1 MGSDIM
7 ELLCPAGSK
16 ESLIAAINN
25 GADAIYLSGK
35 KFGARAFAANF
46 SNDELKEAIRIG
58 KIYGVKIYVTMNTL
72 VKENEVDDFL
82 NQVEFL
88 YSNGID
94 AILMQDFG
102 MICLCLKKFPNLE
115 IHASTQA
122 HNSSL
127 QGIDFLYKLGVK
139 RVVLPREMSLDEIK
153 LIKTPIE
160 KEVFIHGALCVSYS
174 GRCLMSQVLGGRS
187 GNRGECAGCCRFP
200 WKLYKSDKLLKEG
213 YLLSMKELNLSED
226 ILKLIPYVN
235 SLKIEGRMKSP
246 TYVSFITNYYRKILD
261 NKEITD
267 IDKETLQSLF
277 YRGYTKGHLLK
288 SKDLVNTK
296 SPNHIGLP
304 IGKVID
310 VNDSKITI
318 LLDKDLNQEDG
329 IRFLESGKGM
339 IVNYL
344 YDMKDKLIAK
354 GNTNQKIKLDNKI
367 GLTSLDTVALTTN
380 HKLITKFENITKK
393 VNITIKVVAKI
404 NNPLE
409 ITFIKDNIIISEKGN
424 IVERAKSAV
433 VTKERIINQ
442 VKKLGNTPFN
452 CHDIDVLMDDDI
464 FIPIGEINVL
474 RRTLTERLIGKLMMN
489 FKEPIIKE
497 VTLDYIDSN
506 DIDINNYNSID
517 ECQFDIKNS
526 KGIIHEIID
535 GREKDFIAASSCN
548 ITNSYTAYFLSYY
561 GYKGVILSTELSDAE
576 INHLVN
582 KIKEKTNIKLFVENN
597 INNKVMTIKGN
608 ILDIDK
614 SSDYYLVDPKMRKFK
629 VIYDGRLTNIY
640 SPYKLNRCE
649 NAIKNVYFLRK
660 RS

>member
-1 MGSDIM
+1 M
-7 ELLCPAGSK
+7 ELLCPAGNK
-16 ESLIAAINN
+16 ESLIAAINS
-25 GADAIYLSGK
+25 GANAVYLSGK
-35 KFGARAFAANF
+35 RFGARAFAANF
-46 SNDELKEAIRIG
+46 SNEELKEAIRIG
-58 KIYGVKIYVTMNTL
+58 KVYGVKIYVTMNTL
-72 VKENEVDDFL
+72 VKENEIEEFL
-82 NQVEFL
+82 EQVEFL
-88 YSNGID
+88 YSNGVD

-102 MICLCLKKFPNLE
+102 MICLCLRKYPNLE

-187 GNRGECAGCCRFP
+187 GNRGECAGCCRFK

-226 ILKLIPYVN
+226 ILRLTPYVD

-246 TYVSFITNYYRKILD
+246 TYVSFITSYYRKILD
-261 NKEITD
+261 GEKIAD
-267 IDKETLQSLF
+267 IDRENLQSLF
-277 YRGYTKGHLLK
+277 YRGYTKGHLLNN
-288 SKDLVNTK
+288 KDLVNTK

-310 VNDSKITI
+310 VTDSKITI
-318 LLDKDLNQEDG
+318 LLDKELAQEDG
-329 IRFLESGKGM
+329 IRFLESGKGL

-344 YDMKDKLIAK
+344 YDMKDRLISK
-354 GNTNQKIKLDNKI
+354 GSPKQKIILDNKV
-367 GLTSLDTVALTTN
+367 GLTTLDTVSLTTN
-380 HKLITKFENITKK
+380 HKLVTKFSTITKK
-393 VNITIKVVAKI
+393 VDIAIKVIAKI
-404 NNPLE
+404 NEPLE
-409 ITFIKDNIIISEKGN
+409 ISFIKDNIIVSEKGN
-424 IVERAKSAV
+424 IVERAKSAI
-433 VTKERIINQ
+433 VTKERIISQ

-452 CHDIDVLMDDDI
+452 CHEIDVLLDDDV
-464 FIPIGEINVL
+464 FIPMGEINVL

-489 FKEPIIKE
+489 FKEPVIKDIN
-497 VTLDYIDSN
+497 LDYINSN
-506 DIDINNYNSID
+506 DIDINNYKSID
-517 ECQFDIKNS
+517 ECQFDIKDR

-561 GYKGVILSTELSDAE
+561 GYKGVFLSTELTDYE
-576 INHLVN
+576 LNYLVSN
-582 KIKEKTNIKLFVENN
+582 IKKKTSIKLFVENN

-608 ILDIDK
+608 ILNIDK
-614 SSDYYLVDPKMRKFK
+614 SNDYYLVDPKNRKFK

-640 SPYKLNRCE
+640 SPYKLDRNE
-649 NAIKNVYFLRK
+649 KSINDVSFIK
-660 RS
+660 

>member
-1 MGSDIM
+1 M
-7 ELLCPAGSK
+7 ELLCPAGNK
-16 ESLIAAINN
+16 ESLIAAINS
-25 GADAIYLSGK
+25 GANAVYLSGK

-46 SNDELKEAIRIG
+46 SNEELKEAIRIG
-58 KIYGVKIYVTMNTL
+58 KVYGVKIYVTMNTL
-72 VKENEVDDFL
+72 VKENEIEEFL
-82 NQVEFL
+82 EQVEFL
-88 YSNGID
+88 YSNGVD

-102 MICLCLKKFPNLE
+102 MICLCLKKYPNLE

-187 GNRGECAGCCRFP
+187 GNRGECAGCCRFK

-226 ILKLIPYVN
+226 ILRLTPYVD

-246 TYVSFITNYYRKILD
+246 TYVSFITSYYRKILD
-261 NKEITD
+261 GEKITD
-267 IDKETLQSLF
+267 IDRENLQSLF
-277 YRGYTKGHLLK
+277 YRGYTKGHLLNN
-288 SKDLVNTK
+288 KDLVNTK

-310 VNDSKITI
+310 VTDSKITI
-318 LLDKDLNQEDG
+318 LLDKELAQEDG
-329 IRFLESGKGM
+329 IRFLESGKGL

-344 YDMKDKLIAK
+344 YDMKDRLISK
-354 GNTNQKIKLDNKI
+354 GSPKQKIILDNKV
-367 GLTSLDTVALTTN
+367 GLTTLDTVSLTTN
-380 HKLITKFENITKK
+380 HKLITKFSTVTKK
-393 VNITIKVVAKI
+393 VDIAIKVIAKI
-404 NNPLE
+404 NEPLE
-409 ITFIKDNIIISEKGN
+409 ISFIKDNIIIKENGN
-424 IVERAKSAV
+424 IVERAKSAI
-433 VTKERIINQ
+433 VTKERIISQ
-442 VKKLGNTPFN
+442 VKRLGNTPFN
-452 CHDIDVLMDDDI
+452 CHEIDVLLDDDI
-464 FIPIGEINVL
+464 FIPMGEINVL

-489 FKEPIIKE
+489 FKEPVIKDIN
-497 VTLDYIDSN
+497 LDYINSN
-506 DIDINNYNSID
+506 DIDINNYKSID
-517 ECQFDIKNS
+517 ECQFDIKDR

-561 GYKGVILSTELSDAE
+561 GYKGVFLSTELTDYELNYLAS
-576 INHLVN
+576 
-582 KIKEKTNIKLFVENN
+582 KIKEKTSIKLFVENN
-597 INNKVMTIKGN
+597 SNNKVMTIKGN
-608 ILDIDK
+608 ILNINK
-614 SSDYYLVDPKMRKFK
+614 SNDYYLVDPKNRKFK

-640 SPYKLNRCE
+640 SPYKLDRDEKSINDVSF
-649 NAIKNVYFLRK
+649 IK
-660 RS
+660 

>member
-1 MGSDIM
+1 M
-7 ELLCPAGSK
+7 ELLCPAGNK
-16 ESLIAAINN
+16 ESLIAAINS
-25 GADAIYLSGK
+25 GANAVYLSGK

-46 SNDELKEAIRIG
+46 SNEELKEAIRIG
-58 KIYGVKIYVTMNTL
+58 KVYGVKIYVTMNTL
-72 VKENEVDDFL
+72 VKENEIEEFL
-82 NQVEFL
+82 EQVEFL
-88 YSNGID
+88 YSNGVD

-102 MICLCLKKFPNLE
+102 MICLCLKKYPNLE

-187 GNRGECAGCCRFP
+187 GNRGECAGCCRFK

-226 ILKLIPYVN
+226 ILRLTPYVD

-246 TYVSFITNYYRKILD
+246 TYVSFITSYYRKILD
-261 NKEITD
+261 GEKITD
-267 IDKETLQSLF
+267 IDRENLQSLF
-277 YRGYTKGHLLK
+277 YRGYTKGHLLNN
-288 SKDLVNTK
+288 KDLVNTK

-310 VNDSKITI
+310 VTDSKITI
-318 LLDKDLNQEDG
+318 LLDKELAQQDG
-329 IRFLESGKGM
+329 IRFLESGKGL

-344 YDMKDKLIAK
+344 YDMKDRLISK
-354 GNTNQKIKLDNKI
+354 GSPKQKIILDNKV
-367 GLTSLDTVALTTN
+367 GLTTLDTVSLTTN
-380 HKLITKFENITKK
+380 HKLVTKFSTITKK
-393 VNITIKVVAKI
+393 VDIAIKVIAKI
-404 NNPLE
+404 NEPLE
-409 ITFIKDNIIISEKGN
+409 ISFIKDNIIVSEKGN
-424 IVERAKSAV
+424 IVERAKSAI
-433 VTKERIINQ
+433 VTKERIISQ
-442 VKKLGNTPFN
+442 VKRLGNTPFN
-452 CHDIDVLMDDDI
+452 CHEIDVLLDDDI
-464 FIPIGEINVL
+464 FIPMGEINVL

-489 FKEPIIKE
+489 FKEPVIKDIN
-497 VTLDYIDSN
+497 LDYINSK
-506 DIDINNYNSID
+506 DIDINNYKSID
-517 ECQFDIKNS
+517 ECQFDIKER

-561 GYKGVILSTELSDAE
+561 GYKGAFLSTELTDYE
-576 INHLVN
+576 LNYLVSN
-582 KIKEKTNIKLFVENN
+582 IKKKTSIKLFVENN

-608 ILDIDK
+608 ILNIDK
-614 SSDYYLVDPKMRKFK
+614 SNDYYLVDPKNRKFK

-640 SPYKLNRCE
+640 SLYKLDRDEKSINDVSF
-649 NAIKNVYFLRK
+649 IK
-660 RS
+660 

>member
-1 MGSDIM
+1 M
-7 ELLCPAGSK
+7 ELLCPAGNK
-16 ESLIAAINN
+16 ESLIAAINS

-46 SNDELKEAIRIG
+46 SDEELKEAIRIG
-58 KIYGVKIYVTMNTL
+58 KIYDVKIYVTMNTL
-72 VKENEVDDFL
+72 VKEDEVDEFL

-88 YSNGID
+88 YSNGVD

-102 MICLCLKKFPNLE
+102 MICLCLKKYPNLE

-122 HNSSL
+122 HNTSF

-200 WKLYKSDKLLKEG
+200 WKLYRNNKVLKEG

-226 ILKLIPYVN
+226 ILKLIPYVD

-246 TYVSFITNYYRKILD
+246 TYVSFITNYYRKIL
-261 NKEITD
+261 NGEKITN
-267 IDKETLQSLF
+267 IDRETLQSLF
-277 YRGYTKGHLLK
+277 YRGYTKGHLLN
-288 SKDLVNTK
+288 SNDLVNTK

-310 VNDSKITI
+310 VNDSKIII
-318 LLDKDLNQEDG
+318 LLDKELNQEDG

-344 YDMKDKLIAK
+344 YDIKDRLISK
-354 GNTNQKIKLDNKI
+354 GNPKQKIIIDNKI

-380 HKLITKFENITKK
+380 HKLVTKFDNFTKR
-393 VNITIKVVAKI
+393 IGIFIKIVAKV

-409 ITFIKDNIIISEKGN
+409 ITFIKDDIMVSEKGN
-424 IVERAKSAV
+424 NVERAKSAAI
-433 VTKERIINQ
+433 TKERIISQ
-442 VKKLGNTPFN
+442 VEKLGNTPFICQN
-452 CHDIDVLMDDDI
+452 IDVSMDVNI
-464 FIPIGEINVL
+464 FIPISELNIL
-474 RRTLTERLIGKLMMN
+474 RRTLTERLTGKLIMN
-489 FKEPIIKE
+489 FKEPIINNVNLE
-497 VTLDYIDSN
+497 YVNSS
-506 DIDINNYNSID
+506 DININEYKPIK
-517 ECQFDIKNS
+517 ECQFDIKEE

-535 GREKDFIAASSCN
+535 GRKKNFIAASSCN

-561 GYKGVILSTELSDAE
+561 GYKGIFLSTELTDYE
-576 INHLVN
+576 INYLVN
-582 KIKEKTNIKLFVENN
+582 RIKKKTSINLFVENN

-608 ILDIDK
+608 ILNIDE
-614 SSDYYLVDPKMRKFK
+614 SDDYYLMDYKNRKFK
-629 VIYDGRLTNIY
+629 VTYDGRLTNIY
-640 SPYKLNRCE
+640 SPYKLDRSVITSDVIFINR
-649 NAIKNVYFLRK
+649 NV
-660 RS
+660 

>member
-1 MGSDIM
+1 M
-7 ELLCPAGSK
+7 ELLCPAGNK
-16 ESLIAAINN
+16 ESLIAAINS
-25 GADAIYLSGK
+25 GANAVYLSGK

-46 SNDELKEAIRIG
+46 SNEELKEAIRIG
-58 KIYGVKIYVTMNTL
+58 KVYGVKIYVTMNTL
-72 VKENEVDDFL
+72 VKENEIEEFL
-82 NQVEFL
+82 EQVEFL
-88 YSNGID
+88 YSNGVD

-102 MICLCLKKFPNLE
+102 MICLCLKKYPNLE

-187 GNRGECAGCCRFP
+187 GNRGECAGCCRFK

-226 ILKLIPYVN
+226 ILRLTPYVD

-246 TYVSFITNYYRKILD
+246 TYVSFITSYYRKILD
-261 NKEITD
+261 GEKITD
-267 IDKETLQSLF
+267 IDRENLQSLF
-277 YRGYTKGHLLK
+277 YRGYTKGHLLNN
-288 SKDLVNTK
+288 KDLVNTK

-310 VNDSKITI
+310 VTDSKITI
-318 LLDKDLNQEDG
+318 LLDKELAQEDG
-329 IRFLESGKGM
+329 IRFLESGKGL

-344 YDMKDKLIAK
+344 YDMKDRLISK
-354 GNTNQKIKLDNKI
+354 GSPKQKIILDNKV
-367 GLTSLDTVALTTN
+367 GLTTLDTVSLTTN
-380 HKLITKFENITKK
+380 HKLITKFDNITRK
-393 VNITIKVVAKI
+393 VDIAIKVIAKI
-404 NNPLE
+404 NEPLE
-409 ITFIKDNIIISEKGN
+409 ISFIKDNIIVSEKGN
-424 IVERAKSAV
+424 IVERAKSAI
-433 VTKERIINQ
+433 VTKERIISQ
-442 VKKLGNTPFN
+442 VKRIGNTPFN
-452 CHDIDVLMDDDI
+452 CHEIDVLLDDDI
-464 FIPIGEINVL
+464 FIPMGEINVL

-489 FKEPIIKE
+489 FKEPVIKDIN
-497 VTLDYIDSN
+497 LDYINSN
-506 DIDINNYNSID
+506 DIDINNYKSID
-517 ECQFDIKNS
+517 ECQFDIKDK

-561 GYKGVILSTELSDAE
+561 GYKGVFLSTELTDYE
-576 INHLVN
+576 LNYLVSN
-582 KIKEKTNIKLFVENN
+582 IKKKTSIKLFVENN

-608 ILDIDK
+608 ILNIDK
-614 SSDYYLVDPKMRKFK
+614 SNDYYLVDPKNRKLK

-640 SPYKLNRCE
+640 SPYKLDRNE
-649 NAIKNVYFLRK
+649 KSINDVSFIK
-660 RS
+660 

>member
-1 MGSDIM
+1 M
-7 ELLCPAGSK
+7 ELLCPAGNK
-16 ESLIAAINN
+16 ESLIAAINS
-25 GADAIYLSGK
+25 GANAVYLSGK

-46 SNDELKEAIRIG
+46 SNEELKEAIRIG
-58 KIYGVKIYVTMNTL
+58 KVYGVKIYVTMNTL
-72 VKENEVDDFL
+72 VKENEIEEFL
-82 NQVEFL
+82 EQVEFL
-88 YSNGID
+88 YSNGVD

-102 MICLCLKKFPNLE
+102 MICLCLKKYPNLE

-187 GNRGECAGCCRFP
+187 GNRGECAGCCRFK

-226 ILKLIPYVN
+226 ILRLTPYVD

-246 TYVSFITNYYRKILD
+246 TYVSFITSYYRKILD
-261 NKEITD
+261 GEKITD
-267 IDKETLQSLF
+267 IDRENLQSLF
-277 YRGYTKGHLLK
+277 YRGYTKGHLLNN
-288 SKDLVNTK
+288 KDLVNTK

-310 VNDSKITI
+310 VTDSKITI
-318 LLDKDLNQEDG
+318 LLDKELAQEDG
-329 IRFLESGKGM
+329 IRFLESGKGL

-344 YDMKDKLIAK
+344 YDMKDRLISK
-354 GNTNQKIKLDNKI
+354 GSPKQKIILDNKV
-367 GLTSLDTVALTTN
+367 GLTTLDTVSLTTN
-380 HKLITKFENITKK
+380 HKLITKFSTVTKK
-393 VNITIKVVAKI
+393 VDIAIKVIAKI
-404 NNPLE
+404 NEPLE
-409 ITFIKDNIIISEKGN
+409 ISFIKDNIIIKENGN
-424 IVERAKSAV
+424 IVERAKSAI
-433 VTKERIINQ
+433 VTKERIISQ
-442 VKKLGNTPFN
+442 VKRLGNTPFN
-452 CHDIDVLMDDDI
+452 CHEIDVLLDDDI
-464 FIPIGEINVL
+464 FIPMGEINVL

-489 FKEPIIKE
+489 FKEPVIKDIN
-497 VTLDYIDSN
+497 LDYINSN
-506 DIDINNYNSID
+506 DIDINNYKSID
-517 ECQFDIKNS
+517 ECQFDIKDR

-561 GYKGVILSTELSDAE
+561 GYKGVFLSTELTDYELNYLAS
-576 INHLVN
+576 
-582 KIKEKTNIKLFVENN
+582 KIKEKTSIKLFVENN
-597 INNKVMTIKGN
+597 SNNKVMTIKGN
-608 ILDIDK
+608 ILNIDK
-614 SSDYYLVDPKMRKFK
+614 SNDYYLVDPKNRKFK

-640 SPYKLNRCE
+640 SPYKLDRDEKSINDVSF
-649 NAIKNVYFLRK
+649 IK
-660 RS
+660 

>member
-1 MGSDIM
+1 M
-7 ELLCPAGSK
+7 ELLCPAGNK
-16 ESLIAAINN
+16 ESLIAAINS
-25 GADAIYLSGK
+25 GANAVYLSGK

-46 SNDELKEAIRIG
+46 SNEELKEAIRIG
-58 KIYGVKIYVTMNTL
+58 KVYGVKIYVTMNTL
-72 VKENEVDDFL
+72 VKENEVEEFL
-82 NQVEFL
+82 EQVEFL
-88 YSNGID
+88 YSNGVD

-102 MICLCLKKFPNLE
+102 MICLCLKKYPNLE

-187 GNRGECAGCCRFP
+187 GNRGECAGCCRFK

-226 ILKLIPYVN
+226 ILILTPYVD

-246 TYVSFITNYYRKILD
+246 TYVSFITSYYRKILD
-261 NKEITD
+261 GEKITD
-267 IDKETLQSLF
+267 IDRENLQSLF
-277 YRGYTKGHLLK
+277 YRGYTKGHLLNN
-288 SKDLVNTK
+288 KDLVNTK

-310 VNDSKITI
+310 VTDSKITI
-318 LLDKDLNQEDG
+318 LLDKELAQEDG
-329 IRFLESGKGM
+329 IRFLESGKGL

-344 YDMKDKLIAK
+344 YDMKDRLISK
-354 GNTNQKIKLDNKI
+354 GSPKQKIILDNKV
-367 GLTSLDTVALTTN
+367 GLTTLDTVSLTTN
-380 HKLITKFENITKK
+380 HKLITKFSTITKK
-393 VNITIKVVAKI
+393 VDIAIKVIAKI
-404 NNPLE
+404 NEPLE
-409 ITFIKDNIIISEKGN
+409 ISFIKDNIIVREKGN
-424 IVERAKSAV
+424 IVERAKSAI
-433 VTKERIINQ
+433 VTKERIISQ
-442 VKKLGNTPFN
+442 VKRLGNTPFN
-452 CHDIDVLMDDDI
+452 CHEIDVLLDDDI
-464 FIPIGEINVL
+464 FIPMGEINVL

-489 FKEPIIKE
+489 FKEPVIKDIN
-497 VTLDYIDSN
+497 LDYINSN
-506 DIDINNYNSID
+506 DIDINNYKSID
-517 ECQFDIKNS
+517 ECQFDIKDK

-561 GYKGVILSTELSDAE
+561 GYKGAFLSTELTDYE
-576 INHLVN
+576 LNYLVSN
-582 KIKEKTNIKLFVENN
+582 IKKKTSIKLFVENN

-608 ILDIDK
+608 ILNIDK
-614 SSDYYLVDPKMRKFK
+614 SNDYYLVDPKNRKFK

-640 SPYKLNRCE
+640 SPYKLDRDEKSINDVSF
-649 NAIKNVYFLRK
+649 IK
-660 RS
+660 

>member
-1 MGSDIM
+1 M
-7 ELLCPAGSK
+7 ELLCPAGNK
-16 ESLIAAINN
+16 ESLIAAINS
-25 GADAIYLSGK
+25 GANAVYLSGK

-46 SNDELKEAIRIG
+46 SNEELKEAIRIG
-58 KIYGVKIYVTMNTL
+58 KVYGVKIYVTMNTL
-72 VKENEVDDFL
+72 VKENEVEEFL
-82 NQVEFL
+82 EQVEFL
-88 YSNGID
+88 YSNGVD

-102 MICLCLKKFPNLE
+102 MICLCLKKYPNLE

-187 GNRGECAGCCRFP
+187 GNRGECAGCCRFK

-226 ILKLIPYVN
+226 ILRLIPYVD

-246 TYVSFITNYYRKILD
+246 TYVSFITSYYRKILD
-261 NKEITD
+261 GEKITD
-267 IDKETLQSLF
+267 IDRENLQSLF
-277 YRGYTKGHLLK
+277 YRGYTKGHLLNN
-288 SKDLVNTK
+288 KDLVNTK

-310 VNDSKITI
+310 VTDSKITI
-318 LLDKDLNQEDG
+318 LLDKELAQEDG
-329 IRFLESGKGM
+329 IRFLESGKGL

-344 YDMKDKLIAK
+344 YDMKDRLISK
-354 GNTNQKIKLDNKI
+354 GSPKQKIILDNKV
-367 GLTSLDTVALTTN
+367 GLTTLDTVSLTTN
-380 HKLITKFENITKK
+380 HKLVTKFSTVTKK
-393 VNITIKVVAKI
+393 VDIAIKVIAKI
-404 NNPLE
+404 NEPLE
-409 ITFIKDNIIISEKGN
+409 ISFIKDNIIVSEKGN
-424 IVERAKSAV
+424 IVERAKSAI
-433 VTKERIINQ
+433 VTKERMISQ
-442 VKKLGNTPFN
+442 VKRLGNTPFN
-452 CHDIDVLMDDDI
+452 CHEIDVLLDDDI
-464 FIPIGEINVL
+464 FIPMGEINVL

-489 FKEPIIKE
+489 FKEPVIKYIN
-497 VTLDYIDSN
+497 LDYINFN
-506 DIDINNYNSID
+506 DIDINNYKSID
-517 ECQFDIKNS
+517 ECQFDIKDR

-561 GYKGVILSTELSDAE
+561 GYKGAFLSTELTDYE
-576 INHLVN
+576 LNYLVSN
-582 KIKEKTNIKLFVENN
+582 IKKKTSIKLFVENN

-608 ILDIDK
+608 ILNIDK
-614 SSDYYLVDPKMRKFK
+614 SNDYYLVDPKNRKFK

-640 SPYKLNRCE
+640 SPYKLERNE
-649 NAIKNVYFLRK
+649 KSINDVSFIK
-660 RS
+660 

>member
-1 MGSDIM
+1 M
-7 ELLCPAGSK
+7 ELLCPAGNK
-16 ESLIAAINN
+16 ESLIAAINS
-25 GADAIYLSGK
+25 GANAVYLSGK

-46 SNDELKEAIRIG
+46 SNEELKEAIRIG
-58 KIYGVKIYVTMNTL
+58 KVYGVKIYVTMNTL
-72 VKENEVDDFL
+72 VKENEIEEFL
-82 NQVEFL
+82 EQVEFL
-88 YSNGID
+88 YSNGVD

-102 MICLCLKKFPNLE
+102 MICLCLKKYPNLE

-187 GNRGECAGCCRFP
+187 GNRGECAGCCRFK

-226 ILKLIPYVN
+226 ILRLIPYVD

-246 TYVSFITNYYRKILD
+246 TYVSFITSYYRKILD
-261 NKEITD
+261 GEKITD
-267 IDKETLQSLF
+267 IDRENLQSLF
-277 YRGYTKGHLLK
+277 YRGYTKGHLLNN
-288 SKDLVNTK
+288 KDLVNTK

-310 VNDSKITI
+310 VTDSKITI
-318 LLDKDLNQEDG
+318 LLDKELAQEDG
-329 IRFLESGKGM
+329 IRFLESGKGL

-344 YDMKDKLIAK
+344 YDMKDRLISK
-354 GNTNQKIKLDNKI
+354 GSPKQKIILDNKV
-367 GLTSLDTVALTTN
+367 GLTTLDTVSLTTN
-380 HKLITKFENITKK
+380 HKLITKFSTVTKK
-393 VNITIKVVAKI
+393 VDIAIKVIAKI
-404 NNPLE
+404 NEPLE
-409 ITFIKDNIIISEKGN
+409 ISFIKDNIIIKEKGN
-424 IVERAKSAV
+424 IVERAKNAI
-433 VTKERIINQ
+433 VTKERIISQ

-452 CHDIDVLMDDDI
+452 CHEIDVLLDDDI
-464 FIPIGEINVL
+464 FIPMGEINVL

-489 FKEPIIKE
+489 FKEPVIKDIN
-497 VTLDYIDSN
+497 LDYINSN
-506 DIDINNYNSID
+506 DIDINNYKSID
-517 ECQFDIKNS
+517 ECQFDIKDR

-561 GYKGVILSTELSDAE
+561 GYKGVFLSTELTDYE
-576 INHLVN
+576 LNYLVSN
-582 KIKEKTNIKLFVENN
+582 IKKKTSIKLFVENN

-608 ILDIDK
+608 ILNIDK
-614 SSDYYLVDPKMRKFK
+614 SNDYYLVDPRNRKFK

-640 SPYKLNRCE
+640 SPYKLDRDEKSINDVSF
-649 NAIKNVYFLRK
+649 IK
-660 RS
+660 

>member
-1 MGSDIM
+1 M
-7 ELLCPAGSK
+7 ELLCPAGNK
-16 ESLIAAINN
+16 ESLIAAINS
-25 GADAIYLSGK
+25 GANAVYLSGK

-46 SNDELKEAIRIG
+46 SNEELKEAIRIG
-58 KIYGVKIYVTMNTL
+58 KVYGVKIYVTMNTL
-72 VKENEVDDFL
+72 VKENEIEEFL
-82 NQVEFL
+82 EQVEFL
-88 YSNGID
+88 YSNGVD

-102 MICLCLKKFPNLE
+102 MICLCLKKYPNLE

-187 GNRGECAGCCRFP
+187 GNRGECAGCCRFK

-226 ILKLIPYVN
+226 ILRLTPYVD

-246 TYVSFITNYYRKILD
+246 TYVSFITSYYRKILD
-261 NKEITD
+261 GEKITD
-267 IDKETLQSLF
+267 IDRENLQSLF
-277 YRGYTKGHLLK
+277 YRGYTKGHLLNN
-288 SKDLVNTK
+288 KDLVNTK

-310 VNDSKITI
+310 VTDSKITI
-318 LLDKDLNQEDG
+318 LLDKELAQEDG
-329 IRFLESGKGM
+329 IRFLESGKGL

-344 YDMKDKLIAK
+344 YDMKDRLISK
-354 GNTNQKIKLDNKI
+354 GSPKQKIILDNKI
-367 GLTSLDTVALTTN
+367 GLTSLDTVSLTTN
-380 HKLITKFENITKK
+380 HKLITKFDNITKK
-393 VNITIKVVAKI
+393 VDIAIKVIAKI
-404 NNPLE
+404 NEPLE
-409 ITFIKDNIIISEKGN
+409 ISFIKDNIIIKEKGN
-424 IVERAKSAV
+424 IVERAKSAI
-433 VTKERIINQ
+433 VTKERIISQ
-442 VKKLGNTPFN
+442 VKRLGNTPFN
-452 CHDIDVLMDDDI
+452 CHEIDVLLDDDI
-464 FIPIGEINVL
+464 FIPMGEINVL

-489 FKEPIIKE
+489 FKEPVIKDIN
-497 VTLDYIDSN
+497 LDYINSN
-506 DIDINNYNSID
+506 DIDINNYKSIE
-517 ECQFDIKNS
+517 ECQFDIKDRR
-526 KGIIHEIID
+526 GIIHEIID

-561 GYKGVILSTELSDAE
+561 DYKGAFLSTELTDYE
-576 INHLVN
+576 LNYLVSN
-582 KIKEKTNIKLFVENN
+582 IKKKTSIKLFVENN

-608 ILDIDK
+608 ILNIDK
-614 SSDYYLVDPKMRKFK
+614 SNDYYLVDPKNRKFK

-640 SPYKLNRCE
+640 SPYKLDRNE
-649 NAIKNVYFLRK
+649 KSINDVSFIK
-660 RS
+660 

>member
-1 MGSDIM
+1 M
-7 ELLCPAGSK
+7 ELLCPAGNK
-16 ESLIAAINN
+16 ESLIAAINS
-25 GADAIYLSGK
+25 GANAVYLSGK

-46 SNDELKEAIRIG
+46 SNEELKEAIRIG
-58 KIYGVKIYVTMNTL
+58 KVYGVKIYVTMNTL
-72 VKENEVDDFL
+72 VKENEIEEFL
-82 NQVEFL
+82 EQVEFL
-88 YSNGID
+88 YSNGVD

-102 MICLCLKKFPNLE
+102 MICLCLKKYPNLE

-187 GNRGECAGCCRFP
+187 GNRGECAGCCRFK
-200 WKLYKSDKLLKEG
+200 WKLYKSDKLVKEG

-226 ILKLIPYVN
+226 ILRLTPYVD

-261 NKEITD
+261 GEKITD
-267 IDKETLQSLF
+267 IDRENLQSLF
-277 YRGYTKGHLLK
+277 YRGYTKGHLLNN
-288 SKDLVNTK
+288 KDFVNTK

-310 VNDSKITI
+310 VTDSKITI
-318 LLDKDLNQEDG
+318 LLDKELAQEDG
-329 IRFLESGKGM
+329 IRFLESGKGL

-344 YDMKDKLIAK
+344 YDMKDRLISK
-354 GNTNQKIKLDNKI
+354 GSPKQKIILDNKV
-367 GLTSLDTVALTTN
+367 GLTTLDTVSLTTN
-380 HKLITKFENITKK
+380 HKLMTNFDNITKK
-393 VNITIKVVAKI
+393 VDIAIKVIAKI
-404 NNPLE
+404 NEPLE
-409 ITFIKDNIIISEKGN
+409 ISFIKDNIIVSEKGN
-424 IVERAKSAV
+424 IVEKAKSAI
-433 VTKERIINQ
+433 VTKERIISQ
-442 VKKLGNTPFN
+442 VKRLGNTPFN
-452 CHDIDVLMDDDI
+452 CHEIDVLLDDDI
-464 FIPIGEINVL
+464 FIPMGEINVL

-489 FKEPIIKE
+489 FKEPVIKDIN
-497 VTLDYIDSN
+497 LDYINSN
-506 DIDINNYNSID
+506 DIDINNYKSID
-517 ECQFDIKNS
+517 ECQFDIKDK

-561 GYKGVILSTELSDAE
+561 GYKGVFLSTELTDYELNYLIS
-576 INHLVN
+576 N
-582 KIKEKTNIKLFVENN
+582 IKKKTSIKLFVENN

-608 ILDIDK
+608 ILNIDK
-614 SSDYYLVDPKMRKFK
+614 SNDYYLVDPKNRKFK

-640 SPYKLNRCE
+640 SPYKLDRNE
-649 NAIKNVYFLRK
+649 KSINDVSFIK
-660 RS
+660 

>member
-1 MGSDIM
+1 M
-7 ELLCPAGSK
+7 ELLCPAGNK
-16 ESLIAAINN
+16 ESLIAAINS
-25 GADAIYLSGK
+25 GANAVYLSGK
-35 KFGARAFAANF
+35 RFGARAFAANF
-46 SNDELKEAIRIG
+46 SNEELKEAIRIG
-58 KIYGVKIYVTMNTL
+58 KVYGVKIYVTMNTL
-72 VKENEVDDFL
+72 VKENEIEEFL
-82 NQVEFL
+82 EQVEFL
-88 YSNGID
+88 YSNGVD

-102 MICLCLKKFPNLE
+102 MICLCLKKYPNLE

-187 GNRGECAGCCRFP
+187 GNRGECAGCCRFK

-226 ILKLIPYVN
+226 ILRLTPYVD

-246 TYVSFITNYYRKILD
+246 TYVSFITSYYRKILD
-261 NKEITD
+261 GEKIAD
-267 IDKETLQSLF
+267 IDRENLQSLF
-277 YRGYTKGHLLK
+277 YRGYTKGHLLND
-288 SKDLVNTK
+288 KDLVNTK

-310 VNDSKITI
+310 VTDSKITI
-318 LLDKDLNQEDG
+318 LLDKELAQEDG
-329 IRFLESGKGM
+329 IRFLESGKGL

-344 YDMKDKLIAK
+344 YDMKDRLISK
-354 GNTNQKIKLDNKI
+354 GSPKQKIILDNKV
-367 GLTSLDTVALTTN
+367 GLTTLDTVSLTTN
-380 HKLITKFENITKK
+380 HKLVTKFSTITKK
-393 VNITIKVVAKI
+393 VDIAIKVIAKI
-404 NNPLE
+404 NEPLE
-409 ITFIKDNIIISEKGN
+409 ISFIKDNIIVSEKGN
-424 IVERAKSAV
+424 IVERAKSAI
-433 VTKERIINQ
+433 VTKERIISQ
-442 VKKLGNTPFN
+442 VKRLGNTPFN
-452 CHDIDVLMDDDI
+452 CHEIDVLLDDDI
-464 FIPIGEINVL
+464 FIPMGEINVL

-489 FKEPIIKE
+489 FKEPVIKDIN
-497 VTLDYIDSN
+497 LDYINSN
-506 DIDINNYNSID
+506 DIDINNYKSID
-517 ECQFDIKNS
+517 ECQFDIKDR

-561 GYKGVILSTELSDAE
+561 GYKGVFLSTELTDYE
-576 INHLVN
+576 LNYLVSN
-582 KIKEKTNIKLFVENN
+582 IKKKTSIKLFVENN

-608 ILDIDK
+608 ILNIDK
-614 SSDYYLVDPKMRKFK
+614 SDDYYLVDPKNRKFK

-640 SPYKLNRCE
+640 SPYKLDRNE
-649 NAIKNVYFLRK
+649 KSINDVSFVK
-660 RS
+660 

>member
-1 MGSDIM
+1 M
-7 ELLCPAGSK
+7 ELLCPAGNK
-16 ESLIAAINN
+16 ESLIAAINS
-25 GADAIYLSGK
+25 GANAVYLSGK
-35 KFGARAFAANF
+35 RFGARAFAANF
-46 SNDELKEAIRIG
+46 SNEELKEAIRIG
-58 KIYGVKIYVTMNTL
+58 KVYGVKIYVTMNTL
-72 VKENEVDDFL
+72 VKENEVEEFL
-82 NQVEFL
+82 EQVEFL
-88 YSNGID
+88 YSNGVD

-102 MICLCLKKFPNLE
+102 MICLCLKKYPNLE

-187 GNRGECAGCCRFP
+187 GNRGECAGCCRFK

-226 ILKLIPYVN
+226 ILILTPYVD

-246 TYVSFITNYYRKILD
+246 TYVSFITSYYRKILD
-261 NKEITD
+261 GEKITD
-267 IDKETLQSLF
+267 IDRENLQSLF
-277 YRGYTKGHLLK
+277 YRGYTKGHLLNN
-288 SKDLVNTK
+288 KDLVNTK

-310 VNDSKITI
+310 VTDSKITI
-318 LLDKDLNQEDG
+318 LLDKELAQEDG
-329 IRFLESGKGM
+329 IRFLESGKGL

-344 YDMKDKLIAK
+344 YDMKDRLISK
-354 GNTNQKIKLDNKI
+354 GSPKQKIILDNKV
-367 GLTSLDTVALTTN
+367 GLTTLDTVSLTTN
-380 HKLITKFENITKK
+380 HKLVTKFSTVTKK
-393 VNITIKVVAKI
+393 VDIAIKVIAKI
-404 NNPLE
+404 NEPLE
-409 ITFIKDNIIISEKGN
+409 ISFIKDNIIVREKGN
-424 IVERAKSAV
+424 IVERAKSAI
-433 VTKERIINQ
+433 VTKERIISQ
-442 VKKLGNTPFN
+442 VKRLGNTPFN
-452 CHDIDVLMDDDI
+452 CHEIDVLLDDDI
-464 FIPIGEINVL
+464 FIPMGEINVL

-489 FKEPIIKE
+489 FKEPVIKDIN
-497 VTLDYIDSN
+497 LDYINSN
-506 DIDINNYNSID
+506 DIDINNYKSID
-517 ECQFDIKNS
+517 ECQFDIKDK

-561 GYKGVILSTELSDAE
+561 GYKGAFLSTELTDYE
-576 INHLVN
+576 LNYLVSN
-582 KIKEKTNIKLFVENN
+582 IKKKTSIKLFVENN

-608 ILDIDK
+608 ILNIDK
-614 SSDYYLVDPKMRKFK
+614 SNDYYLVDPKNRKFK

-640 SPYKLNRCE
+640 SPYKLDRDEKSINDVSF
-649 NAIKNVYFLRK
+649 IK
-660 RS
+660 

>member
-1 MGSDIM
+1 M
-7 ELLCPAGSK
+7 ELLCPAGNK
-16 ESLIAAINN
+16 ESLIAAINS
-25 GADAIYLSGK
+25 GANAVYLSGK
-35 KFGARAFAANF
+35 RFGARAFAANF
-46 SNDELKEAIRIG
+46 SNEELKEAIRIG
-58 KIYGVKIYVTMNTL
+58 KVYGVKIYVTMNTL
-72 VKENEVDDFL
+72 VKENEIEEFL
-82 NQVEFL
+82 EQVEFL
-88 YSNGID
+88 YSNVVD

-102 MICLCLKKFPNLE
+102 MICLCLKKYPNLE

-187 GNRGECAGCCRFP
+187 GNRGECAGCCRFK

-226 ILKLIPYVN
+226 ILRLIPYVD

-246 TYVSFITNYYRKILD
+246 TYVSFITSYYRKILD
-261 NKEITD
+261 GEKITD
-267 IDKETLQSLF
+267 IDRENLQSLF
-277 YRGYTKGHLLK
+277 YRGYTKGHLLNN
-288 SKDLVNTK
+288 KDLVNTK

-310 VNDSKITI
+310 VTDSKITI
-318 LLDKDLNQEDG
+318 LLDKELAQEDG
-329 IRFLESGKGM
+329 IRFLESGKGL

-344 YDMKDKLIAK
+344 YNMKDRLISK
-354 GNTNQKIKLDNKI
+354 GSPKQKIILDNKV
-367 GLTSLDTVALTTN
+367 GLTTLDTVSLTTN
-380 HKLITKFENITKK
+380 HKLATKFDNITKK
-393 VNITIKVVAKI
+393 VDIAIKVIAKI
-404 NNPLE
+404 NEPLE
-409 ITFIKDNIIISEKGN
+409 ISFIKDNIIIREKGN
-424 IVERAKSAV
+424 IVERAKSAI
-433 VTKERIINQ
+433 VTKERIISQ

-452 CHDIDVLMDDDI
+452 CHEIDVLLDDDI
-464 FIPIGEINVL
+464 FIPMGEINVL

-489 FKEPIIKE
+489 FKEPVIKDIN
-497 VTLDYIDSN
+497 LDYINSK
-506 DIDINNYNSID
+506 DIDINNYKSIE
-517 ECQFDIKNS
+517 ECQFDIKDR

-561 GYKGVILSTELSDAE
+561 GYKGAFLSTELTDYE
-576 INHLVN
+576 LNYLVSN
-582 KIKEKTNIKLFVENN
+582 IKKKTSIKLFVENN

-608 ILDIDK
+608 ILNIDK
-614 SSDYYLVDPKMRKFK
+614 YNDYYLVDPKNRKFK

-640 SPYKLNRCE
+640 SPYKLDRDEKSINDVSF
-649 NAIKNVYFLRK
+649 IK
-660 RS
+660 

>member
-1 MGSDIM
+1 M
-7 ELLCPAGSK
+7 ELLCPAGNK
-16 ESLIAAINN
+16 ESLIAAINS
-25 GADAIYLSGK
+25 GANAVYLSGK

-46 SNDELKEAIRIG
+46 SNEELKEAIRIG
-58 KIYGVKIYVTMNTL
+58 KVYGVKIYVTMNTL
-72 VKENEVDDFL
+72 VKENEVEEFL
-82 NQVEFL
+82 EQVEFL
-88 YSNGID
+88 YSNGVD

-102 MICLCLKKFPNLE
+102 MICLCLKKYPNLE

-187 GNRGECAGCCRFP
+187 GNRGECAGCCRFK

-226 ILKLIPYVN
+226 ILILTPYVD

-246 TYVSFITNYYRKILD
+246 TYVSFITSYYRKILD
-261 NKEITD
+261 GEKITD
-267 IDKETLQSLF
+267 IDRENLQSLF
-277 YRGYTKGHLLK
+277 YRGYTKGHLLNN
-288 SKDLVNTK
+288 KDLVNTK

-310 VNDSKITI
+310 VTDSKITI
-318 LLDKDLNQEDG
+318 LLDKELAQEDG
-329 IRFLESGKGM
+329 IRFLESGKGL

-344 YDMKDKLIAK
+344 YDMKDRLISK
-354 GNTNQKIKLDNKI
+354 GSPKQKIILDNKV
-367 GLTSLDTVALTTN
+367 GLTTLDTVSLTTN
-380 HKLITKFENITKK
+380 HKLITKFSTVTKK
-393 VNITIKVVAKI
+393 VDIAIKVIAKI
-404 NNPLE
+404 NEPLE
-409 ITFIKDNIIISEKGN
+409 ISFIKDNIIVREKGN
-424 IVERAKSAV
+424 IVERAKSAI
-433 VTKERIINQ
+433 VTKERIISQ
-442 VKKLGNTPFN
+442 VKRLGNTPFN
-452 CHDIDVLMDDDI
+452 CHEIDVLLDDDI
-464 FIPIGEINVL
+464 FIPMGEINVL

-489 FKEPIIKE
+489 FKEPVIKDIN
-497 VTLDYIDSN
+497 LDYINFN
-506 DIDINNYNSID
+506 DIDINNYKSID
-517 ECQFDIKNS
+517 ECQFDIKDR

-561 GYKGVILSTELSDAE
+561 GYKGAFLSTELTDYE
-576 INHLVN
+576 LNYLVSN
-582 KIKEKTNIKLFVENN
+582 IKKKTSIKLFVENN
-597 INNKVMTIKGN
+597 INNKVMTIKDN
-608 ILDIDK
+608 ILNIDK
-614 SSDYYLVDPKMRKFK
+614 SNDYYLVDPKNRKFK

-640 SPYKLNRCE
+640 SPYKLDRDEKSINDVSF
-649 NAIKNVYFLRK
+649 IK
-660 RS
+660 

>member
-1 MGSDIM
+1 M
-7 ELLCPAGSK
+7 ELLCPAGNK
-16 ESLIAAINN
+16 ESLIAAINS
-25 GADAIYLSGK
+25 GANAVYLSGK

-46 SNDELKEAIRIG
+46 SNEELKEAIRIG
-58 KIYGVKIYVTMNTL
+58 KVYGVKIYVTMNTL
-72 VKENEVDDFL
+72 VKENEIEEFL
-82 NQVEFL
+82 EQVEFL
-88 YSNGID
+88 YSNGVD

-102 MICLCLKKFPNLE
+102 MICLCLKKYPNLE

-187 GNRGECAGCCRFP
+187 GNRGECAGCCRFK

-226 ILKLIPYVN
+226 ILRLTPYVD

-246 TYVSFITNYYRKILD
+246 TYVSFITSYYRKILD
-261 NKEITD
+261 GEKITD
-267 IDKETLQSLF
+267 IDRENLQSLF
-277 YRGYTKGHLLK
+277 YRGYTKGHLLNN
-288 SKDLVNTK
+288 KDLVNTK

-310 VNDSKITI
+310 VTDSKITI
-318 LLDKDLNQEDG
+318 LLDKELAQEDG
-329 IRFLESGKGM
+329 IRFLESGKGL

-344 YDMKDKLIAK
+344 YDMKDRLISK
-354 GNTNQKIKLDNKI
+354 GSPKQKIILDNKV
-367 GLTSLDTVALTTN
+367 GLTTLDTVSLTTN
-380 HKLITKFENITKK
+380 HKLITKFSTVTKK
-393 VNITIKVVAKI
+393 VDIAIKVIAKI
-404 NNPLE
+404 NEPLE
-409 ITFIKDNIIISEKGN
+409 ISFIKDNIIVSEKGN
-424 IVERAKSAV
+424 IVERAKNAI
-433 VTKERIINQ
+433 VTKERIISQ
-442 VKKLGNTPFN
+442 VKRLGNTPFN
-452 CHDIDVLMDDDI
+452 CHEIDVLLDDDI
-464 FIPIGEINVL
+464 FIPMGEINVL

-489 FKEPIIKE
+489 FKEPVIKDIN
-497 VTLDYIDSN
+497 LDYINSN
-506 DIDINNYNSID
+506 DIDINNYKSID
-517 ECQFDIKNS
+517 ECQFDIKDR

-561 GYKGVILSTELSDAE
+561 GYKGVFLSTELTDYE
-576 INHLVN
+576 LNYLVSN
-582 KIKEKTNIKLFVENN
+582 IKKKTSIKLFVENN

-608 ILDIDK
+608 ILNIDK
-614 SSDYYLVDPKMRKFK
+614 SNDYYLVDPKNRKFK

-640 SPYKLNRCE
+640 SPYKLDRDEKSINDVSF
-649 NAIKNVYFLRK
+649 IK
-660 RS
+660 

>member
-1 MGSDIM
+1 M
-7 ELLCPAGSK
+7 ELLCPAGNK
-16 ESLIAAINN
+16 ESLIAAINS
-25 GADAIYLSGK
+25 GANAVYLSGK

-46 SNDELKEAIRIG
+46 SNEELKEAIRIG
-58 KIYGVKIYVTMNTL
+58 KVYGVKIYVTMNTL
-72 VKENEVDDFL
+72 VKENEVEEFL
-82 NQVEFL
+82 EQVEFL
-88 YSNGID
+88 YSNGVD

-102 MICLCLKKFPNLE
+102 MICLCLKKYPNLE

-139 RVVLPREMSLDEIK
+139 RVVLPREMSFDEIK

-187 GNRGECAGCCRFP
+187 GNRGECAGCCRFK

-226 ILKLIPYVN
+226 ILRLTPYVD

-246 TYVSFITNYYRKILD
+246 TYVSFITSYYRKILD
-261 NKEITD
+261 GEKITD
-267 IDKETLQSLF
+267 IDRENLQSLF
-277 YRGYTKGHLLK
+277 YRGYTKGHLLNN
-288 SKDLVNTK
+288 KDLVNTK

-310 VNDSKITI
+310 VTDSKITI
-318 LLDKDLNQEDG
+318 LLDKELAQEDG
-329 IRFLESGKGM
+329 IRFLESGKGL

-344 YDMKDKLIAK
+344 YDMKGRLISK
-354 GNTNQKIKLDNKI
+354 GSPKQKVILDNKV
-367 GLTSLDTVALTTN
+367 GLTTLDTVSLTTN
-380 HKLITKFENITKK
+380 HKLITKFSTVTKK
-393 VNITIKVVAKI
+393 VDIAIKVIAKI
-404 NNPLE
+404 NEPLE
-409 ITFIKDNIIISEKGN
+409 ISFIKDNIIVSEKGN
-424 IVERAKSAV
+424 IVERAKNAI
-433 VTKERIINQ
+433 VTKERIISQ
-442 VKKLGNTPFN
+442 VKRLGNTPFN
-452 CHDIDVLMDDDI
+452 CHEIDVLLDDDI
-464 FIPIGEINVL
+464 FIPMGEINVL

-489 FKEPIIKE
+489 FKEPVIKDIN
-497 VTLDYIDSN
+497 LDYINSN
-506 DIDINNYNSID
+506 DIDINNYKSID
-517 ECQFDIKNS
+517 ECQFDIKDR

-561 GYKGVILSTELSDAE
+561 GYKGVFLSTELTDYE
-576 INHLVN
+576 LNYLVSN
-582 KIKEKTNIKLFVENN
+582 IKKKTSIKLFVENN

-608 ILDIDK
+608 ILNIDK
-614 SSDYYLVDPKMRKFK
+614 SNDYYLVDPKNRKFK

-640 SPYKLNRCE
+640 SPYKLDRNE
-649 NAIKNVYFLRK
+649 KSINDVSFIK
-660 RS
+660 

>member
-1 MGSDIM
+1 M
-7 ELLCPAGSK
+7 ELLCPAGNK
-16 ESLIAAINN
+16 ESLIAAINS
-25 GADAIYLSGK
+25 GANAVYLSGK

-46 SNDELKEAIRIG
+46 SNEELKEAIRIG
-58 KIYGVKIYVTMNTL
+58 KVYGVKIYVTMNTL
-72 VKENEVDDFL
+72 VKENEIEEFL
-82 NQVEFL
+82 EQVEFL
-88 YSNGID
+88 YSNGVD

-102 MICLCLKKFPNLE
+102 MICLCLKKYPNLE

-187 GNRGECAGCCRFP
+187 GNRGECAGCCRFK

-226 ILKLIPYVN
+226 ILRLIPYVD

-246 TYVSFITNYYRKILD
+246 TYVSFITSYYRKILD
-261 NKEITD
+261 GEKITD
-267 IDKETLQSLF
+267 IDRENLQSLF
-277 YRGYTKGHLLK
+277 YRGYTKGHLLNN
-288 SKDLVNTK
+288 KDLVNTK

-310 VNDSKITI
+310 VTDSKITI
-318 LLDKDLNQEDG
+318 LLDKELAQEDG
-329 IRFLESGKGM
+329 IRFLESGKGL

-344 YDMKDKLIAK
+344 YDMKDRLISK
-354 GNTNQKIKLDNKI
+354 GSPKQKIILDNKV
-367 GLTSLDTVALTTN
+367 GLTTLDTVSLTTN
-380 HKLITKFENITKK
+380 HKLITKFDNITKK
-393 VNITIKVVAKI
+393 VDIAIKVIAKI
-404 NNPLE
+404 NEPLE
-409 ITFIKDNIIISEKGN
+409 ISFIKDNIIIREKGN
-424 IVERAKSAV
+424 IVERAKSAI
-433 VTKERIINQ
+433 VTKERIISQ
-442 VKKLGNTPFN
+442 VKRLGNTPFN
-452 CHDIDVLMDDDI
+452 CHEIDVLLDDDI
-464 FIPIGEINVL
+464 FIPMGEINVL

-489 FKEPIIKE
+489 FKEPVIKDIN
-497 VTLDYIDSN
+497 LDYINSN
-506 DIDINNYNSID
+506 DIDINNYKSIE
-517 ECQFDIKNS
+517 ECQFDIKDR

-561 GYKGVILSTELSDAE
+561 GYKGVFLSTELTDYELNYLAS
-576 INHLVN
+576 
-582 KIKEKTNIKLFVENN
+582 KIKEKTSIKLFVENN

-608 ILDIDK
+608 ILNIDK
-614 SSDYYLVDPKMRKFK
+614 SNDYYLVDPKNRKFK

-640 SPYKLNRCE
+640 SPYKLDRDEKSINDVSF
-649 NAIKNVYFLRK
+649 IK
-660 RS
+660 

>member
-1 MGSDIM
+1 M
-7 ELLCPAGSK
+7 ELLCPAGNK
-16 ESLIAAINN
+16 ESLIAAINS
-25 GADAIYLSGK
+25 GANAVYLSGK

-46 SNDELKEAIRIG
+46 SNEELKEAIRIG
-58 KIYGVKIYVTMNTL
+58 KVYGVKIYVTMNTL
-72 VKENEVDDFL
+72 VKENEIEEFL
-82 NQVEFL
+82 EQVEFL
-88 YSNGID
+88 YSNGVD

-102 MICLCLKKFPNLE
+102 MICLCLKKYPNLE

-187 GNRGECAGCCRFP
+187 GNRGECAGCCRFK

-226 ILKLIPYVN
+226 ILRLTPYVD
-235 SLKIEGRMKSP
+235 SLKMEGRMKSP
-246 TYVSFITNYYRKILD
+246 TYVSFITSYYRKILD
-261 NKEITD
+261 GEKITD
-267 IDKETLQSLF
+267 IDRENLQSLF
-277 YRGYTKGHLLK
+277 YRGYTKGHLLNN
-288 SKDLVNTK
+288 KDLVNTK

-310 VNDSKITI
+310 VTDSKITI
-318 LLDKDLNQEDG
+318 LLDKELAQEDG
-329 IRFLESGKGM
+329 IRFLESGKGL

-344 YDMKDKLIAK
+344 YDMKDRLISK
-354 GNTNQKIKLDNKI
+354 GSPKQKIILDNKV
-367 GLTSLDTVALTTN
+367 GLTTLDTVSLTTN
-380 HKLITKFENITKK
+380 HKLITKFSTVTKK
-393 VNITIKVVAKI
+393 VDIAIKVIAKI
-404 NNPLE
+404 NEPLE
-409 ITFIKDNIIISEKGN
+409 ISFIKDNIIVSEKGN
-424 IVERAKSAV
+424 IVERAKNAI
-433 VTKERIINQ
+433 VTKERIISQ
-442 VKKLGNTPFN
+442 VKRLGNTPFN
-452 CHDIDVLMDDDI
+452 CHEIDVLLDDDI
-464 FIPIGEINVL
+464 FVPMGEINVL

-489 FKEPIIKE
+489 FKEPVIKDIN
-497 VTLDYIDSN
+497 LDYINSN
-506 DIDINNYNSID
+506 DIDINNYKSID
-517 ECQFDIKNS
+517 ECQFDIKDR

-561 GYKGVILSTELSDAE
+561 GYKGVFLSTELTDYELNYLAS
-576 INHLVN
+576 
-582 KIKEKTNIKLFVENN
+582 KIKEKTSIKLFVENN

-608 ILDIDK
+608 ILNIDK
-614 SSDYYLVDPKMRKFK
+614 SNDYYLVDPRNRKFK

-640 SPYKLNRCE
+640 SPYKLDRDEKSINDVSF
-649 NAIKNVYFLRK
+649 IK
-660 RS
+660 

>member
-1 MGSDIM
+1 M
-7 ELLCPAGSK
+7 ELLCPAGNK
-16 ESLIAAINN
+16 ESLIAAINS
-25 GADAIYLSGK
+25 GANAVYLSGK

-46 SNDELKEAIRIG
+46 SNEELKEAIRIG
-58 KIYGVKIYVTMNTL
+58 KVYGVKIYVTMNTL
-72 VKENEVDDFL
+72 VKENEIEEFL
-82 NQVEFL
+82 EQVEFL
-88 YSNGID
+88 YSNGVD

-102 MICLCLKKFPNLE
+102 MICLCLKKYPNLE

-187 GNRGECAGCCRFP
+187 GNRGECAGCCRFK

-226 ILKLIPYVN
+226 ILRLTPYVD

-261 NKEITD
+261 GEKITD
-267 IDKETLQSLF
+267 IYRENLQSLF
-277 YRGYTKGHLLK
+277 YRGYTKGHLLNN
-288 SKDLVNTK
+288 KDLVNTK

-310 VNDSKITI
+310 VTDSKITI
-318 LLDKDLNQEDG
+318 LLDKELAQEDG
-329 IRFLESGKGM
+329 IRFLESGKGL

-344 YDMKDKLIAK
+344 YDMKDRLISK
-354 GNTNQKIKLDNKI
+354 GSPKQKIILDNKI
-367 GLTSLDTVALTTN
+367 GLTTLDTVSLTTN
-380 HKLITKFENITKK
+380 HKLMTKFDNITRK
-393 VNITIKVVAKI
+393 VDIAIKVIAKI
-404 NNPLE
+404 NEPLE
-409 ITFIKDNIIISEKGN
+409 ISFIKDNIIVSEKGN
-424 IVERAKSAV
+424 IVERAKSAI
-433 VTKERIINQ
+433 VTKERIISQ
-442 VKKLGNTPFN
+442 VKRLGNTPFN
-452 CHDIDVLMDDDI
+452 CHEIDVLLDDDI
-464 FIPIGEINVL
+464 FIPMGGINVL

-489 FKEPIIKE
+489 FKEPVIKDIN
-497 VTLDYIDSN
+497 LDYINSN
-506 DIDINNYNSID
+506 DIDINNYKSID
-517 ECQFDIKNS
+517 ECQFDIKDK

-561 GYKGVILSTELSDAE
+561 GYKGLFLSTELTDYE
-576 INHLVN
+576 LNYLVSN
-582 KIKEKTNIKLFVENN
+582 IKKKTSIKLFVENN

-608 ILDIDK
+608 ILNIDK
-614 SSDYYLVDPKMRKFK
+614 SNDYYLVDPKNRKFK
-629 VIYDGRLTNIY
+629 VIFDGRLTNIY
-640 SPYKLNRCE
+640 SHYKLDRNE
-649 NAIKNVYFLRK
+649 KSINDVSFIK
-660 RS
+660 

>member
-1 MGSDIM
+1 M
-7 ELLCPAGSK
+7 ELLCPAGNK
-16 ESLIAAINN
+16 ESLIAAINS
-25 GADAIYLSGK
+25 GANAVYLSGK
-35 KFGARAFAANF
+35 RFGARAFAANF
-46 SNDELKEAIRIG
+46 SDEELKEAIRIG
-58 KIYGVKIYVTMNTL
+58 KVYGVKIYVTMNTL
-72 VKENEVDDFL
+72 VKENEIEEFL
-82 NQVEFL
+82 EQVEFL
-88 YSNGID
+88 YSNGVD

-102 MICLCLKKFPNLE
+102 MICLCLKKYPNLE

-187 GNRGECAGCCRFP
+187 GNRGECAGCCRFK

-226 ILKLIPYVN
+226 ILRLIPYVD

-246 TYVSFITNYYRKILD
+246 TYVSFITSYYRKILD
-261 NKEITD
+261 GEKIAD
-267 IDKETLQSLF
+267 IDRENLQSLF
-277 YRGYTKGHLLK
+277 YRGYTKGHLLNNK
-288 SKDLVNTK
+288 NLVNTK

-310 VNDSKITI
+310 VTDSKITI
-318 LLDKDLNQEDG
+318 LLDKELAQEDG
-329 IRFLESGKGM
+329 IRFLESGKGL

-344 YDMKDKLIAK
+344 YDMKDRLISK
-354 GNTNQKIKLDNKI
+354 GSPKQKIILDNKV
-367 GLTSLDTVALTTN
+367 GLTTLDTVSLTTN
-380 HKLITKFENITKK
+380 HKLVTKFSTITKK
-393 VNITIKVVAKI
+393 VDIAIKVIAKI
-404 NNPLE
+404 NEPLE
-409 ITFIKDNIIISEKGN
+409 ISFIKDNIIIKEKGN
-424 IVERAKSAV
+424 IVERAKSAI
-433 VTKERIINQ
+433 VTKERIISQ
-442 VKKLGNTPFN
+442 VKRLGNTPFN
-452 CHDIDVLMDDDI
+452 CHEIDSLLDDDI
-464 FIPIGEINVL
+464 FIPMGEINVL

-489 FKEPIIKE
+489 FKEPVIKDIN
-497 VTLDYIDSN
+497 LDYINSN
-506 DIDINNYNSID
+506 DIDINNYKSID
-517 ECQFDIKNS
+517 ECQFDIKDR

-561 GYKGVILSTELSDAE
+561 GYKGAFLSTELTDYE
-576 INHLVN
+576 LNYLVSN
-582 KIKEKTNIKLFVENN
+582 IKKKTSIKLFVENN

-608 ILDIDK
+608 ILNIDK
-614 SSDYYLVDPKMRKFK
+614 SNDYYLVDPKNRKFK

-640 SPYKLNRCE
+640 SPYKLDRDEKSINDVSF
-649 NAIKNVYFLRK
+649 IK
-660 RS
+660 

>member
-1 MGSDIM
+1 M
-7 ELLCPAGSK
+7 ELLCPAGNK
-16 ESLIAAINN
+16 ESLIAAINS
-25 GADAIYLSGK
+25 GANAVYLSGK

-46 SNDELKEAIRIG
+46 SNEELKEAIRIG
-58 KIYGVKIYVTMNTL
+58 KVYGVKIYVTMNTL
-72 VKENEVDDFL
+72 VKENEVEEFL
-82 NQVEFL
+82 EQVEFL
-88 YSNGID
+88 YSNGVD

-102 MICLCLKKFPNLE
+102 MICLCLKKYPNLE

-187 GNRGECAGCCRFP
+187 GNRGECAGCCRFK

-226 ILKLIPYVN
+226 ILILTPYVD

-261 NKEITD
+261 GEKITD
-267 IDKETLQSLF
+267 IDRENLQSLF
-277 YRGYTKGHLLK
+277 YRGYTKGHLLNN
-288 SKDLVNTK
+288 KDLVNTK

-310 VNDSKITI
+310 VTDSKITI
-318 LLDKDLNQEDG
+318 LLDKELAQEDG
-329 IRFLESGKGM
+329 IRFLESGKGL

-344 YDMKDKLIAK
+344 YDMKDRLISK
-354 GNTNQKIKLDNKI
+354 GSPKQKIILDNKV
-367 GLTSLDTVALTTN
+367 GLTTLDTVSLTTN
-380 HKLITKFENITKK
+380 HKLVTKFSTITKK
-393 VNITIKVVAKI
+393 VDIAIKVIAKI
-404 NNPLE
+404 NEPLE
-409 ITFIKDNIIISEKGN
+409 ISFIKDNIIVSEKGN
-424 IVERAKSAV
+424 IVERAKSAI
-433 VTKERIINQ
+433 VTKERIISQ
-442 VKKLGNTPFN
+442 VKRLGNTPFN
-452 CHDIDVLMDDDI
+452 CHEIDVLLDDDI
-464 FIPIGEINVL
+464 FIPMGEINVL

-489 FKEPIIKE
+489 FKEPVIKDIN
-497 VTLDYIDSN
+497 LDYINFN
-506 DIDINNYNSID
+506 DIDINNYKSID
-517 ECQFDIKNS
+517 ECQFDIKDR

-561 GYKGVILSTELSDAE
+561 GYKGAFLSTELTDYE
-576 INHLVN
+576 LNYLVSN
-582 KIKEKTNIKLFVENN
+582 IKKKTSIKLFVENN

-608 ILDIDK
+608 ILNIDK
-614 SSDYYLVDPKMRKFK
+614 SNDYYLVDPKNRKFK

-640 SPYKLNRCE
+640 SPYKLDRDEKSINDVSF
-649 NAIKNVYFLRK
+649 IK
-660 RS
+660 

>member
-1 MGSDIM
+1 M
-7 ELLCPAGSK
+7 ELLCPAGNK
-16 ESLIAAINN
+16 ESLIAAINS
-25 GADAIYLSGK
+25 GANAVYLSGK

-46 SNDELKEAIRIG
+46 SNEELKEAIRIG
-58 KIYGVKIYVTMNTL
+58 KVYGVKIYVTMNTL
-72 VKENEVDDFL
+72 VKENEIEEFL
-82 NQVEFL
+82 EQVEFL
-88 YSNGID
+88 YSNGVD

-102 MICLCLKKFPNLE
+102 MICLCLKKYPNLE

-187 GNRGECAGCCRFP
+187 GNRGECAGCCRFK

-226 ILKLIPYVN
+226 ILRLTPYVD

-246 TYVSFITNYYRKILD
+246 TYVSFITSYYRKILD
-261 NKEITD
+261 GEKIAD
-267 IDKETLQSLF
+267 IDRENLQSLF
-277 YRGYTKGHLLK
+277 YRGYTKGHLLNN
-288 SKDLVNTK
+288 KDLVNTK

-310 VNDSKITI
+310 VTDSKITI
-318 LLDKDLNQEDG
+318 LLDKELAQEDG
-329 IRFLESGKGM
+329 IRFLESGKGL

-344 YDMKDKLIAK
+344 YDMKDRLISK
-354 GNTNQKIKLDNKI
+354 GSPKQKIILDNKV
-367 GLTSLDTVALTTN
+367 GLTTLDTVSLTTN
-380 HKLITKFENITKK
+380 HKLITKFDNITKK
-393 VNITIKVVAKI
+393 VDIAIKVIAKI
-404 NNPLE
+404 NEPLE
-409 ITFIKDNIIISEKGN
+409 ISFIKDNIIIKEKGN
-424 IVERAKSAV
+424 IVERANSAI
-433 VTKERIINQ
+433 VTKERIISQ

-452 CHDIDVLMDDDI
+452 CHEIDVLLDDDI
-464 FIPIGEINVL
+464 FIPMGEINVL

-489 FKEPIIKE
+489 FKEPVIKDIN
-497 VTLDYIDSN
+497 LDYINSN
-506 DIDINNYNSID
+506 DIDINNYKSIE
-517 ECQFDIKNS
+517 ECQFDIKDR

-561 GYKGVILSTELSDAE
+561 GYKGVFLSTELTDYELNYLAS
-576 INHLVN
+576 
-582 KIKEKTNIKLFVENN
+582 KIKEKTSIKLFVENN

-608 ILDIDK
+608 ILNIDK
-614 SSDYYLVDPKMRKFK
+614 SNDYYLVDPKNRKFK

-640 SPYKLNRCE
+640 SPYKLDRDEKSINDVSF
-649 NAIKNVYFLRK
+649 IK
-660 RS
+660 

>member
-1 MGSDIM
+1 M
-7 ELLCPAGSK
+7 ELLCPAGNK
-16 ESLIAAINN
+16 ESLIAAINS
-25 GADAIYLSGK
+25 GANAVYLSGK

-46 SNDELKEAIRIG
+46 SNEELKEAIRIG
-58 KIYGVKIYVTMNTL
+58 KVYGVKIYVTMNTL
-72 VKENEVDDFL
+72 VKENEIEEFL
-82 NQVEFL
+82 EQVEFL
-88 YSNGID
+88 YSNGVD

-102 MICLCLKKFPNLE
+102 MICLCLKKYPNLE

-187 GNRGECAGCCRFP
+187 GNRGECAGCCRFK

-226 ILKLIPYVN
+226 ILRLTPYVD

-246 TYVSFITNYYRKILD
+246 TYVSFITSYYRKILD
-261 NKEITD
+261 GEKITD
-267 IDKETLQSLF
+267 IDRENLQSLF
-277 YRGYTKGHLLK
+277 YRGYTKGHLLNN
-288 SKDLVNTK
+288 KDLVNTK

-310 VNDSKITI
+310 VTDSKITI
-318 LLDKDLNQEDG
+318 LLDKELAQEDG
-329 IRFLESGKGM
+329 IRFLESGKGL

-344 YDMKDKLIAK
+344 YDMKDRLISK
-354 GNTNQKIKLDNKI
+354 GSPKQKIILDNKV
-367 GLTSLDTVALTTN
+367 GLTTLDTVSLTTN
-380 HKLITKFENITKK
+380 HKLITKFDNITRK
-393 VNITIKVVAKI
+393 VDIAIKVIAKI
-404 NNPLE
+404 NEPLE
-409 ITFIKDNIIISEKGN
+409 ISFIKDNIIVSEKGN
-424 IVERAKSAV
+424 IVERAKSAI
-433 VTKERIINQ
+433 VTKERIISQ
-442 VKKLGNTPFN
+442 VKRLGNTPFN
-452 CHDIDVLMDDDI
+452 CHEIDVLLDDDI
-464 FIPIGEINVL
+464 FIPMGEINVL

-489 FKEPIIKE
+489 FKEPVIKDIN
-497 VTLDYIDSN
+497 LDYINSN
-506 DIDINNYNSID
+506 DIDINNYKSID
-517 ECQFDIKNS
+517 ECQFDIKDK

-561 GYKGVILSTELSDAE
+561 GYKGVFLSTELTDYE
-576 INHLVN
+576 LNYLVSN
-582 KIKEKTNIKLFVENN
+582 IKKKTSIKLFVENN

-608 ILDIDK
+608 ILNIDK
-614 SSDYYLVDPKMRKFK
+614 SNDYYLVDPKNRKLK

-640 SPYKLNRCE
+640 SPYKLDRNE
-649 NAIKNVYFLRK
+649 KSINDVSFIK
-660 RS
+660 

>member
-1 MGSDIM
+1 M
-7 ELLCPAGSK
+7 ELLCPAGNK
-16 ESLIAAINN
+16 ESLIAAINS
-25 GADAIYLSGK
+25 GANAVYLSGK
-35 KFGARAFAANF
+35 RFGARAFAANF
-46 SNDELKEAIRIG
+46 SNEELKEAIRIG
-58 KIYGVKIYVTMNTL
+58 KVYGVKIYVTMNTL
-72 VKENEVDDFL
+72 VKENEIEEFL
-82 NQVEFL
+82 EQVEFL
-88 YSNGID
+88 YSNGVD

-102 MICLCLKKFPNLE
+102 MICLCLKKYPNLE

-187 GNRGECAGCCRFP
+187 GNRGECAGCCRFK

-226 ILKLIPYVN
+226 ILILTPYVD

-246 TYVSFITNYYRKILD
+246 TYVSFITSYYRKILD
-261 NKEITD
+261 GEKITD
-267 IDKETLQSLF
+267 IDRENLQSLF
-277 YRGYTKGHLLK
+277 YRGYTKGHLLNN
-288 SKDLVNTK
+288 KDLVNTK

-310 VNDSKITI
+310 VTDSKITI
-318 LLDKDLNQEDG
+318 LLDKELAQEDG
-329 IRFLESGKGM
+329 IRFLESGKGL

-344 YDMKDKLIAK
+344 YDMKDRLISK
-354 GNTNQKIKLDNKI
+354 GSPKQKIILDNKV
-367 GLTSLDTVALTTN
+367 GLTTLDTVSLTTN
-380 HKLITKFENITKK
+380 HKLVTKFSTVTKK
-393 VNITIKVVAKI
+393 VDIAIKVIAKI
-404 NNPLE
+404 NEPLE
-409 ITFIKDNIIISEKGN
+409 ISFIKDNIIVREKGN
-424 IVERAKSAV
+424 IVERAKSAI
-433 VTKERIINQ
+433 VTKERIISQ
-442 VKKLGNTPFN
+442 VKRLGNTPFN
-452 CHDIDVLMDDDI
+452 CHEIDVLLDDDI
-464 FIPIGEINVL
+464 FIPMGEINVL

-489 FKEPIIKE
+489 FKEPVIKDIN
-497 VTLDYIDSN
+497 LDYINSN
-506 DIDINNYNSID
+506 DIDINNYKSID
-517 ECQFDIKNS
+517 ECQFDIKDK

-561 GYKGVILSTELSDAE
+561 GYKGAFLSTELTDYE
-576 INHLVN
+576 LNYLVSN
-582 KIKEKTNIKLFVENN
+582 IKKKTSIKLFVENN

-608 ILDIDK
+608 ILNIDK
-614 SSDYYLVDPKMRKFK
+614 SNDYYLVDPKNRKFK

-640 SPYKLNRCE
+640 SPYKLDRDEKSINDVSF
-649 NAIKNVYFLRK
+649 IK
-660 RS
+660 

>member
-1 MGSDIM
+1 M
-7 ELLCPAGSK
+7 ELLCPAGNK
-16 ESLIAAINN
+16 ESLIAAINS
-25 GADAIYLSGK
+25 GANAVYLSGK
-35 KFGARAFAANF
+35 RFGARAFAANF
-46 SNDELKEAIRIG
+46 SNEELKEAIRIG
-58 KIYGVKIYVTMNTL
+58 KVYGVKIYVTMNTL
-72 VKENEVDDFL
+72 VKENEVEEFL
-82 NQVEFL
+82 EQVEFL
-88 YSNGID
+88 YSNGVD

-102 MICLCLKKFPNLE
+102 MICLCLKKYPNLE

-187 GNRGECAGCCRFP
+187 GNRGECAGCCRFK

-226 ILKLIPYVN
+226 ILRLIPYVD

-246 TYVSFITNYYRKILD
+246 TYVSFITSYYRKILD
-261 NKEITD
+261 GEKITD
-267 IDKETLQSLF
+267 IDRENLQSLF
-277 YRGYTKGHLLK
+277 YRGYTKGHLLNN
-288 SKDLVNTK
+288 KDLVNTK

-310 VNDSKITI
+310 VTDSKITI
-318 LLDKDLNQEDG
+318 LLDKELAQEDG
-329 IRFLESGKGM
+329 IRFLESGKGL

-344 YDMKDKLIAK
+344 YDMKDRLISK
-354 GNTNQKIKLDNKI
+354 GSPKQKIILDNKV
-367 GLTSLDTVALTTN
+367 GLTTLDTVSLTTN
-380 HKLITKFENITKK
+380 HKLVTKFSTVTKK
-393 VNITIKVVAKI
+393 VDIAIKVIAKI
-404 NNPLE
+404 NEPLE
-409 ITFIKDNIIISEKGN
+409 ISFIKDNIIVSEKGN
-424 IVERAKSAV
+424 IVERAKSAI
-433 VTKERIINQ
+433 VTKERIISQ
-442 VKKLGNTPFN
+442 VKRLGNTPFN
-452 CHDIDVLMDDDI
+452 CHEIDVLLDDDI
-464 FIPIGEINVL
+464 FIPMGEINVL

-489 FKEPIIKE
+489 FKEPVIKDIN
-497 VTLDYIDSN
+497 LDYINSN
-506 DIDINNYNSID
+506 DIDINNYKSID
-517 ECQFDIKNS
+517 ECQFDIKDK

-561 GYKGVILSTELSDAE
+561 GYKGAFLSTELTDYE
-576 INHLVN
+576 LNYLVSN
-582 KIKEKTNIKLFVENN
+582 IKKKTSIKLFVENN

-608 ILDIDK
+608 ILNIDK
-614 SSDYYLVDPKMRKFK
+614 SNDYYLVDPKNRKFK

-640 SPYKLNRCE
+640 SPYKLERNE
-649 NAIKNVYFLRK
+649 KSINDVSFIK
-660 RS
+660 

>member
-1 MGSDIM
+1 M
-7 ELLCPAGSK
+7 ELLCPAGNK
-16 ESLIAAINN
+16 ESLIAAINS
-25 GADAIYLSGK
+25 GANAVYLSGK
-35 KFGARAFAANF
+35 RFGARAFAANF
-46 SNDELKEAIRIG
+46 SNEELKEAIRIG
-58 KIYGVKIYVTMNTL
+58 KVYGVKIYVTMNTL
-72 VKENEVDDFL
+72 VKENEIEEFL
-82 NQVEFL
+82 EQVEFL
-88 YSNGID
+88 YSNGVD

-102 MICLCLKKFPNLE
+102 MICLCLKKYPNLE

-187 GNRGECAGCCRFP
+187 GNRGECAGCCRFK

-226 ILKLIPYVN
+226 ILRLTPYVD

-246 TYVSFITNYYRKILD
+246 TYVSFITSYYRKILD
-261 NKEITD
+261 GEKITD
-267 IDKETLQSLF
+267 IDRENLQSLF
-277 YRGYTKGHLLK
+277 YRGYTKGHLLNN
-288 SKDLVNTK
+288 KDLVNTK

-310 VNDSKITI
+310 VTDSKIMI
-318 LLDKDLNQEDG
+318 LLDKELAQEDG
-329 IRFLESGKGM
+329 IRFLESGKGL

-344 YDMKDKLIAK
+344 YDMKDRLISK
-354 GNTNQKIKLDNKI
+354 GSPKQKIILDNKV
-367 GLTSLDTVALTTN
+367 GLTTLDTVSLTTN
-380 HKLITKFENITKK
+380 HKLVTKFSTITKK
-393 VNITIKVVAKI
+393 VDIAIKVIAKI
-404 NNPLE
+404 NEPLE
-409 ITFIKDNIIISEKGN
+409 ISFIKDNIIIREKGN
-424 IVERAKSAV
+424 IVERAKSAI
-433 VTKERIINQ
+433 VTKERIISQ

-452 CHDIDVLMDDDI
+452 CHEIDVLLDDDI
-464 FIPIGEINVL
+464 FIPMGEINVL

-489 FKEPIIKE
+489 FKEPVIKDIN
-497 VTLDYIDSN
+497 LDYINSN
-506 DIDINNYNSID
+506 DIDINNYKSID
-517 ECQFDIKNS
+517 ECQFDIKDR

-561 GYKGVILSTELSDAE
+561 GYKGVFLSTELTDYE
-576 INHLVN
+576 LNYLVSN
-582 KIKEKTNIKLFVENN
+582 IKKKTSIKLFVENN

-608 ILDIDK
+608 ILNIDK
-614 SSDYYLVDPKMRKFK
+614 SNDYYLVDPKNRKFK

-640 SPYKLNRCE
+640 SPYKLDRNE
-649 NAIKNVYFLRK
+649 KSINDVNFIK
-660 RS
+660 